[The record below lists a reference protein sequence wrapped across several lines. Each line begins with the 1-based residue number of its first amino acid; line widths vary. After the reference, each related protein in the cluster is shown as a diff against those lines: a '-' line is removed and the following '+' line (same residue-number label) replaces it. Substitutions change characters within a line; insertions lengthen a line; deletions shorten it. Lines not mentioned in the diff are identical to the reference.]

1 MKNLLLVVFI
11 AAMLVAAGCTG
22 QKPDPGTAPVQNPI
36 PTPSLQTVPVTS
48 TAPVSLTP
56 TILLTTAADPGFSRT
71 YTNPEFGFAIRIPEC
86 WTASGEYVTTAGQG
100 KRYKVI
106 FDDPA
111 LISMQYITITPDS
124 AGLPLEDWVKVFL
137 TQQKT
142 DPSVGVVGQSEIQVD
157 GIPAKKLV
165 LTTGSGEDAIESTII
180 MTVKGNNAYFMEF
193 TSRKFD
199 YPVYSKE
206 ADTMISTI
214 KFS

>member
-1 MKNLLLVVFI
+1 MKHFLLIVLI
-11 AAMLVAAGCTG
+11 AAMLVTAGCTG
-22 QKPDPGTAPVQNPI
+22 EKQNSPVTPVQNPVV
-36 PTPSLQTVPVTS
+36 TPSLQAIPATITVLVS
-48 TAPVSLTP
+48 TTP
-56 TILLTTAADPGFSRT
+56 EALLTTAVDQGLYQT
-71 YTNPEFGFAIRIPEC
+71 YTNPDFGFAIRIPGC
-86 WTASGEYVTTAGQG
+86 WTASGEYVTTPGQG

-106 FDDPA
+106 FDDPT
-111 LISMQYITITPDS
+111 LTSMQYITITPDS
-124 AGLPLEDWVKVFL
+124 AGLPLEDWVNVFL

-142 DPSVGVVGQSEIQVD
+142 DPSVGVVGQSQVQVD

-199 YPVYSKE
+199 YPVYSKD